1 MQWLRFMV
9 RWRGLLGLF
18 IVGTCIL
25 GASVTCADVATEQI
39 ATWGFPVGEEL
50 VYQIKWGAI
59 PVGELTVTTGWIE
72 DAEGELLQ
80 LRARVRSNR
89 AIALLYPVSID
100 MESVVQVDSFLPLRH
115 TLISREGRRRKHEEM
130 LFDHDKGKAHL
141 HAVLRGRK
149 ETVELE
155 HETRDLFTFL
165 YYVRR
170 YPMELGSK
178 THHRVL
184 TDDKIYDLWLEVDE
198 AEQRVSTLLDE
209 RVSAVAVE
217 PEAAFEGV
225 FRRQGRLEI
234 HVSRDA
240 RQLMLQMRANVP
252 IGSVRVELV
261 EVRGPG
267 SDRWGLLDT
276 EE

>member
-1 MQWLRFMV
+1 MQWLRSMV
-9 RWRGLLGLF
+9 QGRGRLGLV
-18 IVGTCIL
+18 IVGSCIL
-25 GASVTCADVATEQI
+25 GVSVTCADVAMEQI
-39 ATWGFPVGEEL
+39 ATWGFPIGEEL
-50 VYQIKWGAI
+50 VYQVKWGAI
-59 PVGELTVTTGWIE
+59 PVGEVTVTTGWVE
-72 DAEGELLQ
+72 DAEGALLQ
-80 LRARVRSNR
+80 LRSRVRSNR
-89 AIALLYPVSID
+89 AIAMLYPVSID
-100 MESVVQVDSFLPLRH
+100 MESVVQVDSFLPVRH

-130 LFDHDKGKAHL
+130 QFDYDKGEALL

-149 ETVELE
+149 ETVKLE

-184 TDDKIYDLWLEVDE
+184 TDDKIYDLWLEVAE
-198 AEQRVSTLLDE
+198 AEQRVSTILNE
-209 RVSAVAVE
+209 RVSAVSVE

-234 HVSRDA
+234 HVSRDP

-252 IGSVRVELV
+252 IGSIWVELV